1 MVGSEP
7 TKRLTMF
14 GVVAL
19 LLSVLILAGLETW
32 IEYAARQ
39 REVAAGVER
48 AEPEPLTGAAGPT
61 P

>member
-1 MVGSEP
+1 M
-7 TKRLTMF
+7 KNLTSF
-14 GVVAL
+14 GLAAL
-19 LLSVLILAGLETW
+19 LLSVLALAGLETW

-48 AEPEPLTGAAGPT
+48 AEPEPPTGAAASPT